1 MKQRGHVYF
10 RNSLEELSI
19 YISSYVIIFFILT
32 QPLLSCSFIFVTSF
46 LPLFCF
52 LHPSQ
57 DLGEENLSEG
67 GVELSL
73 PARSA
78 GLTAQLQ
85 ALRKALYHKYVQEV
99 AALQEQ
105 HNRELMRL
113 REEREPEREEDR
125 REEEQNLNGINGA
138 GSSIRSLRGAGPVVL
153 EERQDWER
161 VEEEVAKVGDHQ
173 FWVLVQPFCPVRIK
187 YICKRSI
194 LQYWIN

>member
-10 RNSLEELSI
+10 RNSLQELSV
-19 YISSYVIIFFILT
+19 YISSYVTIVFILT
-32 QPLLSCSFIFVTSF
+32 QLLLSCSFIFVTSF
-46 LPLFCF
+46 LHLFCSP
-52 LHPSQ
+52 HSSQ

-67 GVELSL
+67 GVELSS

-105 HNRELMRL
+105 HNRELKRL
-113 REEREPEREEDR
+113 REEREPERKEDR
-125 REEEQNLNGINGA
+125 GEEEQDLNGINGA
-138 GSSIRSLRGAGPVVL
+138 GSSIRSLRGAGPVAP

-173 FWVLVQPFCPVRIK
+173 FWVLMQPFCLVRIK
-187 YICKRSI
+187 
-194 LQYWIN
+194 